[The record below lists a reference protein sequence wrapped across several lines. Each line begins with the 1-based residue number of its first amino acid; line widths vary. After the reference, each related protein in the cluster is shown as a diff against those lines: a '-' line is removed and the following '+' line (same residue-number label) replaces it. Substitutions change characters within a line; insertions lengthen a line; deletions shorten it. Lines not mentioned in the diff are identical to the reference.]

1 MEATSSFWLSNLPD
15 RYFYT
20 MHNLPS
26 QTSVVIIGGGIA
38 GVSTAYWLSRSGI
51 DITLLEQRGICGGA
65 TGRNGGHLNPRMTSD
80 FGAALKQYGPETAL
94 KILNFAHQNTEALKT
109 FVAEHDVSCD
119 LSFPGLVWLAL
130 SPDELTRV
138 LESASALTQYG
149 LAGEYWDTEKCAE
162 LMHSESFLGGIFYAD
177 AGQLWPAKLVIQMA
191 TVAVSQGANLQTQT
205 KAFQVDRQKNY
216 FTVKTNRG
224 QIKADHVVYA
234 TNAWA
239 SELLPCLE
247 DLIVPARGQVLVTTP
262 TSPLWNF
269 GFSTN
274 FGYEY
279 CQQRPD
285 GRIVLGGMR
294 WLSQTSEIG
303 IIDDTAINP
312 VVSSGLR
319 GFLPQHFP
327 TLQTLKVEQE
337 WTGILG
343 FSKDNNPLIGAL
355 PHRIGE
361 YIIAGFSGHGMAMA
375 FLAGRTVAEMIMGR
389 VAQPWVDVFDP
400 SRFFSSETAL
410 FGL

>member
-1 MEATSSFWLSNLPD
+1 MESTSSFWLNTLPNKNF
-15 RYFYT
+15 RT
-20 MHNLPS
+20 AENLPS
-26 QTSVVIIGGGIA
+26 QTDVVIIGGGIS
-38 GVSTAYWLSRSGI
+38 GTSTAYWLSRNGV
-51 DITLLEQRGICGGA
+51 DVTLLEQRGISGGA
-65 TGRNGGHLNPRMTSD
+65 TGRNGGHLNPRMTSN
-80 FGAALKQYGPETAL
+80 FSATLKKHGVETAL
-94 KILNFAHQNTEALKT
+94 KILSFAHQNTEALKT
-109 FVAEHDVSCD
+109 FAIEHDVSCD
-119 LSFPGLVWLAL
+119 LSFSGLVWLAL
-130 SPDELTRV
+130 SPEELTCV
-138 LESASALTQYG
+138 LESASALTQHG
-149 LAGEYWDTEKCAE
+149 LVGEYWDAEKCAE

-205 KAFQVDRQKNY
+205 KVSQVDREGSY
-216 FTVKTNRG
+216 FIVKTNRG
-224 QIKADHVVYA
+224 QIKAHHVVYA

-239 SELLPCLE
+239 SELLPFLK
-247 DLIVPARGQVLVTTP
+247 DLIVPVRGQVLVTAP
-262 TSPLWNF
+262 ISPIWNF

-312 VVSSGLR
+312 VISSGLR

-327 TLQTLKVEQE
+327 TLQTLQVEQE

-355 PHRIGE
+355 PHRLGE
-361 YIIAGFSGHGMAMA
+361 YIIAGFSGHGMAMT
-375 FLAGRTVAEMIMGR
+375 FSAGKTVAEMIMGR
-389 VAQPWVDVFDP
+389 MTEPWVDVFDP
-400 SRFFSSETAL
+400 SRFFHPSHL
-410 FGL
+410 QGKM